1 MKFADPPKGEPP
13 DDFRADNFYQKPQL
27 RSGGSFFM
35 ITYYLSGSRMALNTR
50 SRFKS
55 LLRALFIGS
64 VLTVQAHGQTNSTVL
79 NESFAQSLETIV
91 FVRHGEKA
99 HGGLG
104 QLTCRGLNRA
114 LALPDVL
121 LNKFGKP
128 QFIFA
133 PNPTQKV
140 DGGKYYYVRPIV
152 TIDPTAI
159 RCGLPVNTEFGY
171 REIDGLEKELLKPQ
185 YQNSLVF
192 VAWEHGTMDDFAKN
206 LLKEHGEDPAL
217 VPFWPDNE
225 YDTIFIFK
233 ITTDNGHKTV
243 AFTIDHENLNNLS
256 DNCPQPAK

>member
-1 MKFADPPKGEPP
+1 MVGV
-13 DDFRADNFYQKPQL
+13 
-27 RSGGSFFM
+27 FFM
-35 ITYYLSGSRMALNTR
+35 IRHYLSGFRTALDTC
-50 SRFKS
+50 SHFKS
-55 LLRALFIGS
+55 LLGALFIGS
-64 VLTVQAHGQTNSTVL
+64 VLTIQADGQTNPAVL
-79 NESFAQSLETIV
+79 NKSSTPSLETIV

-128 QFIFA
+128 EFIFA

-159 RCGLPVNTEFGY
+159 RCGLPVNTQFGY
-171 REIDGLEKELLKPQ
+171 QEIDGLEHELLQPK
-185 YQNSLVF
+185 YEKALVF
-192 VAWEHGTMDDFAKN
+192 VAWEHGTMDDFAKK
-206 LLKEHGEDPAL
+206 LLKHYGGDPAL
-217 VPFWPDNE
+217 VPGWPDTE

-233 ITTDNGHKTV
+233 VTTNNGHKTV
-243 AFTIDHENLNNLS
+243 SFTIDHEGLNNLS

>member
-1 MKFADPPKGEPP
+1 MTSTENRKSGF
-13 DDFRADNFYQKPQL
+13 
-27 RSGGSFFM
+27 GGSFFM
-35 ITYYLSGSRMALNTR
+35 SKHHLSG
-50 SRFKS
+50 
-55 LLRALFIGS
+55 LRAAFGTCSHCKLLLGLFLIAFSFVGFCIFVPVNGEANADALS
-64 VLTVQAHGQTNSTVL
+64 ENSGQS
-79 NESFAQSLETIV
+79 SETIV

-171 REIDGLEKELLKPQ
+171 REIDGLEKELQKPV
-185 YQNSLVF
+185 YQNATIF

-206 LLKEHGEDPAL
+206 LLKDDGGNPAL

-233 ITTDNGHKTV
+233 IANNNGHKTIS
-243 AFTIDHENLNNLS
+243 FTIDHEGLNNLS
-256 DNCPQPAK
+256 DACPQPAK